1 MASETKT
8 RVSDKQR
15 REKFY
20 DSKIADILTDIESYE
35 AFWEKCKNDGL
46 EANVVIAGLVDLY
59 TNGRIKL
66 KKKKIVQEILVMDD
80 ED

>member
-35 AFWEKCKNDGL
+35 AFWEKCKNDGF
-46 EANVVIAGLVDLY
+46 EANVVIPGLVDLY